1 METASYVY
9 APVATASYYV
19 HAPVATASYVYYY
32 CTHQRQRRAMCAS
45 IRAATGRYASAKM
58 RAMNAESRT
67 TTDMVSMTGYDPAR
81 VVSVHC
87 GRCTLTTT
95 DMVSMTGYDPAR
107 RVTIIGCS

>member
-1 METASYVY
+1 
-9 APVATASYYV
+9 
-19 HAPVATASYVYYY
+19 
-32 CTHQRQRRAMCAS
+32 
-45 IRAATGRYASAKM
+45 M

-107 RVTIIGCS
+107 RVTMLIVAGWTTGGKRPVVSSSALFLPKFSAGGLR